1 MINNPTILV
10 TGGSR
15 GIGRSICQVLAR
27 RGCTVIFT
35 YLHSEEKARQLAD
48 EIAELGGGMAYGY
61 QCDMSN
67 LKAVQAL
74 AVRLK
79 KDHGRLE
86 GIVNNVGI
94 VGDGKPFLMGSDEHW
109 WDVMRTNI
117 GSVTNTCRIMLP
129 LMISQRRGRIINMTS
144 ISGQKGNPGQSAYSA
159 SKSAI
164 VTFSRAL
171 TKEVGRFGISVNC
184 VSPGLI
190 DTDMTSYIPDDYIA
204 NRFVNTPLKRK
215 GEVAEV
221 ANLVAYLMCDAP
233 SYLVGQ
239 ELTIDGGMGIS

>member
-1 MINNPTILV
+1 MNNQIILV

-15 GIGRSICQVLAR
+15 GIGRSICYTLAK
-27 RGCTVIFT
+27 RGCTVLFT
-35 YLHSEEKARQLAD
+35 YLSNEAKAQELEA
-48 EIAELGGGMAYGY
+48 EINALGAGRAYGY

-74 AVRLK
+74 SARFRK
-79 KDHGRLE
+79 EHGRLE
-86 GIVNNVGI
+86 GIVNNAGI
-94 VGDGKPFLMGSDEHW
+94 IGDGKSFLMASDDHW
-109 WDVMRTNI
+109 WSVMRTNI

-129 LMISQRRGRIINMTS
+129 LLIAQRKGRIINMTS
-144 ISGQKGNPGQSAYSA
+144 ISGQKGNAGQSAYSA

-171 TKEVGRFGISVNC
+171 AKEVSRFGITINC

-190 DTDMTSYIPDDYIA
+190 DTDMTSDISDEYVL

-215 GEVAEV
+215 GEATEV
-221 ANLVAYLMCDAP
+221 ANLVTYLLFDAP
-233 SYLVGQ
+233 SYLIGQ
-239 ELTIDGGMGIS
+239 ELTIDGGMAIS

>member
-1 MINNPTILV
+1 MNNQIVLV

-15 GIGRSICQVLAR
+15 GIGRSICFNLAE
-27 RGCTVIFT
+27 RGCTVLFT
-35 YLHSEEKARQLAD
+35 YLSNEAKALELVEEINA
-48 EIAELGGGMAYGY
+48 LGGGRAYGY

-74 AVRLK
+74 AARFRK
-79 KDHGRLE
+79 EHGRLE
-86 GIVNNVGI
+86 GVVNNAGI
-94 VGDGKPFLMGSDEHW
+94 IGDGKSFLMASDDHW
-109 WDVMRTNI
+109 WSVMRTNI
-117 GSVTNTCRIMLP
+117 GCVTNTCRIMLP
-129 LMISQRRGRIINMTS
+129 LMISQRKGRIINMTS
-144 ISGQKGNPGQSAYSA
+144 ISGQKGNAGQSAYSA

-171 TKEVGRFGISVNC
+171 AKEVSRFGITINC

-190 DTDMTSYIPDDYIA
+190 DTDMTSDIAADYVQ

-221 ANLVAYLMCDAP
+221 ANLVAYLLCDAP
-233 SYLVGQ
+233 GYLIGQ

>member
-1 MINNPTILV
+1 MDNQIVLV

-15 GIGRSICQVLAR
+15 GIGRSICSVLAQ

-35 YLHSEEKARQLAD
+35 YLNNERMALELVEEINA
-48 EIAELGGGMAYGY
+48 LGGGRAYSY

-67 LKAVQAL
+67 LKAVQGL
-74 AVRLK
+74 AARLK
-79 KDHGRLE
+79 KEHGRLE
-86 GIVNNVGI
+86 GIVNNAGI
-94 VGDGKPFLMGSDEHW
+94 IGDGKSFLMASDDHW
-109 WDVMRTNI
+109 WSVMRTNI

-129 LMISQRRGRIINMTS
+129 LMISQRKGRIINMTS
-144 ISGQKGNPGQSAYSA
+144 ISGQKGNAGQSAYSA

-171 TKEVGRFGISVNC
+171 AKEVSRFGITINC

-190 DTDMTSYIPDDYIA
+190 DTDMTSDIPNDYVV

-221 ANLVAYLMCDAP
+221 SNLVAYLLCDAP
-233 SYLVGQ
+233 AYLVGQ
-239 ELTIDGGMGIS
+239 ELTIDGGMAIS